1 MPMNTRSPASQ
12 RIIIGY
18 IAGAGHSGSTLT
30 DLLLG
35 SQPGIVS
42 FGEIKMLDRVRG
54 GSNSKGQCTCGRSL
68 NECPIWACVLAAL
81 HSKRLP
87 TDAVEPDHKFFV
99 KTNSAI
105 FEELAHRTGEHVI
118 IDSSKSV
125 NRLRGLFT
133 MPRDRFD
140 VRVIHL
146 VRDGRAVAYSNTR
159 KGRPFPDWIK
169 QWRQQNREVEA
180 TSEITDRYMRVR
192 YEDLVADP
200 QAFVRQLLEFLDVKT
215 PENVSLDWT
224 EREKHNM
231 GGNRMRRRKD
241 AVIAPDNEYLTGL
254 SDRQWRQ
261 AGRIAGD
268 LLRRYGYEEFPA
280 GRGGFG
286 ARGRDGTASIFK
298 RFAALGR
305 K

>member
-1 MPMNTRSPASQ
+1 
-12 RIIIGY
+12 
-18 IAGAGHSGSTLT
+18 
-30 DLLLG
+30 
-35 SQPGIVS
+35 
-42 FGEIKMLDRVRG
+42 
-54 GSNSKGQCTCGRSL
+54 
-68 NECPIWACVLAAL
+68 
-81 HSKRLP
+81 
-87 TDAVEPDHKFFV
+87 
-99 KTNSAI
+99 
-105 FEELAHRTGEHVI
+105 
-118 IDSSKSV
+118 
-125 NRLRGLFT
+125 
-133 MPRDRFD
+133 
-140 VRVIHL
+140 
-146 VRDGRAVAYSNTR
+146 
-159 KGRPFPDWIK
+159 
-169 QWRQQNREVEA
+169 
-180 TSEITDRYMRVR
+180 MRVR

-224 EREKHNM
+224 EHEKHNI

-241 AVIAPDNEYLTGL
+241 AVIVPDNEYLAGL

-286 ARGRDGTASIFK
+286 ARARDGTASIFK